1 MVLYRLRV
9 EGRIFAC
16 SSRAAPG
23 LLCQWQARRGGN
35 RSIRLGNLAVAAA
48 TQKGLDGFGMNQ
60 IGLQIGLSFMVNHII
75 FGNHIY
81 RIGEELSH
89 SHRIVGGVHLA

>member
-1 MVLYRLRV
+1 MPVAGPARWTQEHSGLV
-9 EGRIFAC
+9 NFRI
-16 SSRAAPG
+16 
-23 LLCQWQARRGGN
+23 
-35 RSIRLGNLAVAAA
+35 AAA

-60 IGLQIGLSFMVNHII
+60 IGLQIGLTFMVNHII